1 MSFLV
6 ESADGR
12 RLLVDV
18 AGSFTSARGG
28 LARSETA
35 WKTIAKAAIV
45 KEAMKTPLV
54 VVTRQLP
61 PQKSATADALR
72 QVTGEDR
79 PIRGI
84 VQLFDADATVT
95 LRALASA

>member
-1 MSFLV
+1 
-6 ESADGR
+6 
-12 RLLVDV
+12 
-18 AGSFTSARGG
+18 
-28 LARSETA
+28 
-35 WKTIAKAAIV
+35 
-45 KEAMKTPLV
+45 MKTPLV